1 MRISQRSEIRISGG
15 VLLLAVLA
23 FAASLFTS
31 MSLWWGV
38 GLLLWAVYIRWGIR
52 GFASELPAGE
62 RSPYRFGFI
71 GAVVLTVLAAVRYGG
86 A

>member
-1 MRISQRSEIRISGG
+1 MRISRQSESRISGG
-15 VLLLAVLA
+15 VLLLAVA
-23 FAASLFTS
+23 ASAASLFTS
-31 MSLWWGV
+31 ISLWWGV

-52 GFASELPAGE
+52 GFASELPPAE
-62 RSPYRFGFI
+62 RSPYQFGFV